1 MHLDDLLSNE
11 IQIDFDNNLGIK
23 PCVIKSIIHKWPDQ
37 IYDIIIMMQKDKEL
51 SHYVFQLPDASGT
64 LEFNLNRKTKKLNVV
79 FYDKDD
85 LTNQR
90 KFKTLL
96 GEVYADI
103 LEEQALENANYTSFT
118 NAKKTH
124 FDDSYDHDN

>member
-23 PCVIKSIIHKWPDQ
+23 PGVIKSIIHKWPDQ
-37 IYDIIIMMQKDKEL
+37 IYDIIIMMQKDKKL
-51 SHYVFQLPDASGT
+51 SHYVFQLPDASGV
-64 LEFNLNRKTKKLNVV
+64 LELNLNRKTKKLNVV
-79 FYDKDD
+79 FYDKNT
-85 LTNQR
+85 LSNQR

-103 LEEQALENANYTSFT
+103 LEDQALENANYSSFT
-118 NAKKTH
+118 NTKPTH
-124 FDDSYDHDN
+124 FDDYYEYDN